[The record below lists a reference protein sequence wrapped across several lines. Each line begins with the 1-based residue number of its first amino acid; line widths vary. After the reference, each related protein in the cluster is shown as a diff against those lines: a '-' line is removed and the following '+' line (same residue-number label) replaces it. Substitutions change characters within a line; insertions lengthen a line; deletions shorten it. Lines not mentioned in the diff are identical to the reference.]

1 MSTTDTL
8 IKAKIVYLIL
18 SQDTEEALELL
29 SQHYEVA
36 VPKLKVGM
44 PKRYSKNPACYVGKS
59 RTIHVAQR
67 DVLWNPHIILHEFYH
82 QGATPST
89 QRKFQR
95 NRRRFK
101 CGGCNLRGATLFLVR
116 QLFRMRRLL
125 RRLSRA
131 GYHQI
136 RPG

>member
-8 IKAKIVYLIL
+8 FKAKIVYLIL

-82 QGATPST
+82 H
-89 QRKFQR
+89 
-95 NRRRFK
+95 
-101 CGGCNLRGATLFLVR
+101 
-116 QLFRMRRLL
+116 L
-125 RRLSRA
+125 RRETDAQGGIEKYADNFAKNFIAAYRNTV
-131 GYHQI
+131 GV
-136 RPG
+136 